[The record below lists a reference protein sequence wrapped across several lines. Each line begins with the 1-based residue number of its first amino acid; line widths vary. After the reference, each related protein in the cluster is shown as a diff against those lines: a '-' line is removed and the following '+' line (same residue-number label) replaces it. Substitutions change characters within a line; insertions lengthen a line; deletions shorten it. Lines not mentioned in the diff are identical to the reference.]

1 MNVMGLQTLI
11 KEVEDRLDIANTNE
25 ELELLHWFK
34 NKLELV
40 EKDLWAKNVIEDERR
55 KLVIAV
61 ANEWEDAICK

>member
-11 KEVEDRLDIANTNE
+11 KEVEDRLDIANTTE
-25 ELELLHWFK
+25 ELELLYWFK
-34 NKLELV
+34 NKLELI